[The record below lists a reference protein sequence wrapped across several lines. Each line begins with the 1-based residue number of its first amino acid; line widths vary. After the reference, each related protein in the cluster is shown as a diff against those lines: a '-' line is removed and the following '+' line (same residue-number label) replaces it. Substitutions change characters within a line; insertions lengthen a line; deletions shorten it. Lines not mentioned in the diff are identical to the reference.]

1 MKEMPL
7 PDLSSIPQTISSSM
21 SNMYSSEGQQTNLDD
36 IFKQLETLNKTMSQ
50 HLPQMV
56 DSIDKQVRATKQ
68 LSPNVGIR
76 A

>member
-21 SNMYSSEGQQTNLDD
+21 SNMYSGGGQQTNLDD